1 MGDAELDGDGD
12 AEEGLR
18 PTVAVARSVFQGE
31 QPVGDSDQVIVE
43 TPIAL
48 AFNGISYAVMMATPA
63 DLDDFIRGFAI
74 TEGVVEQAREIY
86 DIDCVVNPTGIELDA
101 KIASQAAHRLK
112 ERRRSMAGPSGC
124 GLCGLESI
132 DQIMRPLNVLPE
144 TRVPSQAALD
154 RAISQFRPAQTL
166 SLQTA
171 GAHAAAWCSW
181 DGDLMAIRED
191 VGRHNA
197 LDKLL
202 GWHSLNTPEGF
213 VLVSSRASY
222 EMVSKCVVAGVGVLA
237 AMSAP
242 TSMAIHSAKTA
253 NLNLLAFTSSGRHA
267 RYS

>member
-1 MGDAELDGDGD
+1 MADLERGGET
-12 AEEGLR
+12 EEDLCS
-18 PTVAVARSVFQGE
+18 TVGVARSVFQGG
-31 QPVGDSDQVIVE
+31 QPVGDTDHVIVE

-63 DLDDFIRGFAI
+63 DLDDFISGFAI

-86 DIDCVVNPTGIELDA
+86 DIECVVNPTGIELDA
-101 KIASQAAHRLK
+101 KIASHAAHRLK

-132 DQIMRPLNVLPE
+132 DQVMRPLNVLPE
-144 TRVPSQAALD
+144 TRAPSQTALD
-154 RAISQFRPAQTL
+154 HAISKFRPAQTL

-171 GAHAAAWCSW
+171 GAHAAAWCAW
-181 DGDLMAIRED
+181 DGDLVAIRED

-202 GWHSLNTPEGF
+202 GWRSRNTAEGF

-222 EMVSKCVVAGVGVLA
+222 EMVSKCVAAGVGVLA

-242 TSMAIHSAKTA
+242 TSMAIQSAKTA
-253 NLNLLAFTSSGRHA
+253 NLNLLAFTSTGRHA